1 MRHQWRLYGT
11 IGCHLCE
18 QAEAI
23 IGRLRQSFDIDLEYI
38 DIAESDES
46 VAQFGERIPVLE
58 NKSVQQMLDW
68 PFDLELLS
76 DWLDPPLSLN
86 KNKLEK

>member
-1 MRHQWRLYGT
+1 MTHQWRLYGT
-11 IGCHLCE
+11 VGCHLCE

-23 IGRLRQSFDIDLEYI
+23 VIQLKQSFDIDLEVI
-38 DIAESDES
+38 DIAESDEG

-58 NKSVQQMLDW
+58 NKNAQQMLDW

-76 DWLDPPLSLN
+76 DWLDPPLSLSN
-86 KNKLEK
+86 NKLEK